1 VKPQKTSGVTGVPEQ
16 WDESTAKWRLH
27 CDWKMNDKIQLR
39 SRIEYVK
46 YKYQAED
53 EDGFLFFQDLI
64 YTMSLKLKCWYRM
77 AFYNTE
83 GYNSRVYSYENDL
96 LYYFSIPEFHGKGM
110 RSYINLKYQ
119 PVKLVAIYFKA
130 GYTLR
135 DGATSMGSG
144 NDATQ
149 GSHRYDVRGQVCLRF

>member
-1 VKPQKTSGVTGVPEQ
+1 
-16 WDESTAKWRLH
+16 
-27 CDWKMNDKIQLR
+27 
-39 SRIEYVK
+39 
-46 YKYQAED
+46 
-53 EDGFLFFQDLI
+53 
-64 YTMSLKLKCWYRM
+64 M

-96 LYYFSIPEFHGKGM
+96 LYYFAIPEFHGKGI

-119 PVKLVAIYFKA
+119 PLKLFTFYFKA

-149 GSHRYDVRGQVCLRF
+149 GGHRYDVRGQICLKF